1 MVALRIAR
9 REARRAKGR
18 TLLIILM
25 IALPVA
31 ALAFAAATYDMY
43 KLTPTESLTRQMG
56 AASAIMNW
64 ETDDS
69 ILPITDD
76 QMPPKNKPQ
85 PHTASSLLSHLP
97 AGSRV
102 SPYWSAGVS
111 VTTATGIGNV
121 GAYGIDTSDAMTD
134 GMVKIDSGR
143 ALRADNEVLASPSAL
158 ARLGAH
164 VGGTITMAPNTYLE
178 PGSFGRQTYTVVGEA
193 EVGGA
198 LNQYLVFRPSQVTS
212 QNSWLVK
219 TPGPVTKPISDALG
233 SIGIQVTSREL
244 ELHPPVG
251 DPTYTTDPT
260 VAGFSLFG
268 VGTIVAGLGL
278 LEVVLLA
285 GPAFAVGAKRRQRDL
300 ALVATTGGTPST
312 LRRIVLADG
321 IVGGVAAA
329 IVGTVTGLAVA
340 FLGRPYL
347 ENHLEHARFG
357 AYRVYPLALVAVIG
371 LALVTGLLGALVPA
385 VTAGRQDVVA
395 ALTGRRGIAK
405 SRVVWLILGLAGIAL
420 GAVSAFAGASRHNPN
435 IVLFGLVVGEFGIV
449 LCTPTLI
456 GFVAKFG
463 RFLPVAPRIALRDT
477 ARRRAAAAPAIS
489 AVMAAVAGSVALT
502 VYLGASD
509 NRGTTFQPELPIGS
523 MYITTDGTASHN
535 ATIKAVIDKDLPGA
549 STVAAVVVNRS
560 DYWPA
565 PVLPLAHSCPFSDG
579 ATLSAADQAK
589 ALADPRCAPQYMD
602 VAPSS
607 YSPLV
612 TVDPAVLTAAL
623 GMHGQQLVAARA
635 ALASGGAVVNDARFV
650 ADGKITL
657 EVRQNDNDLPQLPA
671 TMTLPAVVIPSDIQT
686 TVVIAPDTAK
696 ALRLHTEP
704 FGLFVTPLK
713 MPTQA
718 QEDRVDADLNNLNL
732 GLSAYVERGPETDP
746 QIVAIVLAI
755 AAGVIALGAAAI
767 ATGLASVD
775 GRGDL
780 RTLGAI
786 GATPRVRRLLA
797 LSQSGVI
804 AGLGSVLGA
813 IAGFG
818 AGAAVLFG
826 LNRVYAGRWPAPIPY
841 PIEVPWLN
849 LGISLVAV
857 PLVAIL
863 GAGLLTRSRLP
874 IERRAD

>member
-18 TLLIILM
+18 TLLIIVM

-31 ALAFAAATYDMY
+31 ALAFAASTYDMY
-43 KLTPTESLTRQMG
+43 KLTPAESLTRQMG
-56 AASAIMNW
+56 TASAIMNW

-69 ILPITDD
+69 ILPAPDGQT
-76 QMPPKNKPQ
+76 PPTNKPQ

-97 AGSRV
+97 AGSRL
-102 SPYWSAGVS
+102 SPFWSTGLS

-134 GMVKIDSGR
+134 GMVRIDSGR
-143 ALRADNEVLASPSAL
+143 APRADNEVLASPGAL

-164 VGGTITMAPNTYLE
+164 VGGTITTAPNSD
-178 PGSFGRQTYTVVGEA
+178 PGTRNFGQKSYVVVGEA
-193 EVGGA
+193 EVGGQ
-198 LNQYLVFRPSQVTS
+198 LNQYLVFRPSQMTD
-212 QNSWLVK
+212 QNSWLVQ
-219 TPGPVTKPISDALG
+219 TPGPVTESISNALG

-244 ELHPPVG
+244 EMHPPAG
-251 DPTYTTDPT
+251 DPTYSTDPT

-329 IVGTVTGLAVA
+329 IVGTISGLAVA

-347 ENHLEHARFG
+347 ENHLTHVRFG

-371 LALVTGLLGALVPA
+371 LALATGLLGALVPA
-385 VTAGRQDVVA
+385 FTASRQDVVA

-405 SRVVWLILGLAGIAL
+405 SRLLWLFLGVAGIVL
-420 GAVSAFAGASRHNPN
+420 GAVSAFAGASHHSPN

-456 GFVAKFG
+456 GFVARFG

-509 NRGTTFQPELPIGS
+509 NRGTTYQPQLPIGS
-523 MYITTDGTASHN
+523 MYVTSNGTDSQN

-549 STVAAVVVNRS
+549 STVAAVVVDR
-560 DYWPA
+560 DKLYIFPK
-565 PVLPLAHSCPFSDG
+565 LPLAHSCPFSDG
-579 ATLSAADQAK
+579 ADLSAADQAK
-589 ALADPRCAPQYMD
+589 ALADSRCTPENMS

-612 TVDPAVLTAAL
+612 TIDPAVLTATL
-623 GMHGQQLVAARA
+623 GMHGQQVATASA
-635 ALASGGAVVNDARFV
+635 ELASGGAVVNDARLV
-650 ADGKITL
+650 VDGKVTL
-657 EVRQNDNDLPQLPA
+657 EIDQEADASPRLPA
-671 TMTLPAVVIPSDIQT
+671 TMTLPAVVIPSDIQA

-696 ALRLHTEP
+696 ALRLPTMP
-704 FGLFVTPLK
+704 LGVVVTPLK
-713 MPTQA
+713 VPTQA
-718 QEDRVDADLNNLNL
+718 QEDKVDADLNKL
-732 GLSAYVERGPETDP
+732 GLPSVYTERGPTRDK

-804 AGLGSVLGA
+804 AGLGSFLGA

-826 LNRVYAGRWPAPIPY
+826 LNRVYAGKWPAPIPY